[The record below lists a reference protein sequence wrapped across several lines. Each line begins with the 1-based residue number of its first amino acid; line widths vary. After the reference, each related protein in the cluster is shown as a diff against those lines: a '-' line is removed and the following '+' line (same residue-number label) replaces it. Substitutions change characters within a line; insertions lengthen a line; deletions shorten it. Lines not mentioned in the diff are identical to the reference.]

1 MKSISEILGSC
12 QLLLDIS
19 YEIQDI
25 FEGFV
30 TDEHRTFIH
39 VLRVV
44 EDFFP
49 KTAKIRANVGR
60 KAYDELAMIRSSL
73 AKQFF
78 KIDSVSSLRNRLLS
92 DPTLRQICGFT
103 KVPSES
109 TFSRRFSYYAQQK
122 LMEKVLAP
130 LVTTY
135 MGERI
140 VGHICRDSTA
150 IEAREKATNRKKE
163 VKPKGKRGRPK
174 KGSKPKEK
182 EQTVLEKQVSQTVE
196 HSLSQLNR
204 ECSWGCKINSQG
216 NNSYWKGYKL
226 HLDVTDF
233 GLPVSA
239 VVTAANVH
247 DSQVAIPLEKMS
259 QERVIHLYSVMDS
272 AYDATTI
279 SDYISGSGKVPIIDP
294 NKRRKEKRTLTPTEQ
309 QRFKVRSTVERAN
322 AHLKDWLIP
331 SRIMVRGPDKVAHCL
346 MCGVLL
352 LAAIKILQY
361 CIVPKLEKVA

>member
-1 MKSISEILGSC
+1 MLGESTICKLGGHFILSF
-12 QLLLDIS
+12 
-19 YEIQDI
+19 EIQDV

-30 TDEHRTFIH
+30 TKEHKCFIH
-39 VLRVV
+39 LLRVLEKFIPKV
-44 EDFFP
+44 ERPSF
-49 KTAKIRANVGR
+49 TVGR
-60 KAYDELAMIRSSL
+60 KAYDDLALIRSSL

-78 KIDSVSSLRNRLLS
+78 KIDTVASLRNRLLS
-92 DPTLRQICGFT
+92 DSTLRQICGFI

-122 LMEKVLAP
+122 LMESTLGP
-130 LVTTY
+130 LVTHY
-135 MGERI
+135 MEDRI

-150 IEAREKATNRKKE
+150 IEAREKAVKKKKE

-174 KGSKPKEK
+174 KGSCPKEK
-182 EQTVLEKQVSQTVE
+182 EQTTLEKQVNQNIE
-196 HSLSQLNR
+196 HSLAELDR
-204 ECSWGCKINSQG
+204 ECSFSCKINSQG
-216 NNSYWKGYKL
+216 NISYWKGYKL

-239 VVTAANVH
+239 VVTAASVH

-259 QERVIHLYSVMDS
+259 QERVNHLYSVMDS
-272 AYDATTI
+272 AYDAKTI
-279 SDYISGSGKVPIIDP
+279 SDYIAGSGRVPIIDP
-294 NKRRKEKRTLTPTEQ
+294 NKRRKKKRTLSCVEQ

-322 AHLKDWLIP
+322 SHLKDWFIP
-331 SRIMVRGPDKVAHCL
+331 AKIMVRGPDKVAHCL
-346 MCGVLL
+346 MVGVLL